1 LFYGLYFKTFQFLGK
16 LTTGK
21 YGEPKKVIK
30 HRSKDLWDKANEIG
44 MAIQTGEYEEYTFWE
59 TKTSTIMLIIEG
71 ENFNSKLSIRY
82 KTKDENL
89 TKDVLIK
96 EKTKSSEGF

>member
-1 LFYGLYFKTFQFLGK
+1 
-16 LTTGK
+16 
-21 YGEPKKVIK
+21 
-30 HRSKDLWDKANEIG
+30 
-44 MAIQTGEYEEYTFWE
+44 
-59 TKTSTIMLIIEG
+59 MLIIEG